1 MSDHPNSTPESST
14 DAEMETTTAKLMQ
27 DSHEAHCMFMEQCD
41 WTYPEGTAAKVALFA
56 WRDRC
61 VAEAVETAKLE
72 GAIEQ
77 LQKSKR
83 YYGPPM
89 HGGID
94 NRINRLKRKLAA
106 LLPITG
112 EVKP

>member
-1 MSDHPNSTPESST
+1 MSDQSNSTPESST
-14 DAEMETTTAKLMQ
+14 DAELKSLYMRAWRRGAMAKSENSSE
-27 DSHEAHCMFMEQCD
+27 DWSEQEILD
-41 WTYPEGTAAKVALFA
+41 GFKV

-89 HGGID
+89 YGGID

-106 LLPITG
+106 LSPITG
-112 EVKP
+112 EGEK

>member
-1 MSDHPNSTPESST
+1 MSDQSNSTPESST
-14 DAEMETTTAKLMQ
+14 DAEVERILV
-27 DSHEAHCMFMEQCD
+27 SI
-41 WTYPEGTAAKVALFA
+41 TYPSGEPQIARYDRKQAAVALIR

-89 HGGID
+89 YGGID
-94 NRINRLKRKLAA
+94 NRINRLKRELAA
-106 LLPITG
+106 LLPTTG
-112 EVKP
+112 EGEE